1 MRNTTPV
8 IVGAGLAGL
17 LAAHAWPGAS
27 LVEAAARPTEVHKA
41 VLRFRTRNVANL
53 VGIEFRAVRVH
64 KGIWQS
70 TKFVE
75 PNIRSANLYAQKV
88 LGAGALRGDRSI
100 WNLAPVERFIAPD
113 TLYAQLL
120 DSVGHRVRWG
130 EEADFAALALDE
142 PVVSTAPLPIAL
154 ASLDIETKEQFRR
167 APITVRRWR
176 IPGADVFQ
184 TVYFPTPEHA
194 MYRASITGDM
204 LIAEFSSADAESPMD
219 AAMDDIKCAFGV
231 NITALEFLGV
241 STQRYGK
248 IDPISDTVRKNLL
261 FQLTHKHNVF
271 SLGRFATWRNI
282 LLDDVVDDITVIK
295 RLLRA
300 SSEYE
305 LRKAAS

>member
-1 MRNTTPV
+1 
-8 IVGAGLAGL
+8 
-17 LAAHAWPGAS
+17 
-27 LVEAAARPTEVHKA
+27 
-41 VLRFRTRNVANL
+41 
-53 VGIEFRAVRVH
+53 
-64 KGIWQS
+64 
-70 TKFVE
+70 
-75 PNIRSANLYAQKV
+75 
-88 LGAGALRGDRSI
+88 
-100 WNLAPVERFIAPD
+100 
-113 TLYAQLL
+113 
-120 DSVGHRVRWG
+120 
-130 EEADFAALALDE
+130 
-142 PVVSTAPLPIAL
+142 
-154 ASLDIETKEQFRR
+154 
-167 APITVRRWR
+167 
-176 IPGADVFQ
+176 
-184 TVYFPTPEHA
+184 

-248 IDPISDTVRKNLL
+248 IDPISDTARKNLL